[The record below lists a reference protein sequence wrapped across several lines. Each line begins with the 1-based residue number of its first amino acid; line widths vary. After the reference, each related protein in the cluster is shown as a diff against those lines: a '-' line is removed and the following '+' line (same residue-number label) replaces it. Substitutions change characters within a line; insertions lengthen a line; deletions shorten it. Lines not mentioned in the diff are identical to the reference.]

1 MRVQAL
7 IKPSIGGRQ
16 GPTPNSPTENLYKMC
31 GKVMRVLMIDV
42 GHGTKS

>member
-7 IKPSIGGRQ
+7 IKPSNEGK
-16 GPTPNSPTENLYKMC
+16 TWPNTENLYKMC
-31 GKVMRVLMIDV
+31 GKVMRVLMLIDV

>member
-7 IKPSIGGRQ
+7 IKPPNGGN
-16 GPTPNSPTENLYKMC
+16 PWPNTTENLYKMC
-31 GKVMRVLMIDV
+31 GKLMRVLMLIDV